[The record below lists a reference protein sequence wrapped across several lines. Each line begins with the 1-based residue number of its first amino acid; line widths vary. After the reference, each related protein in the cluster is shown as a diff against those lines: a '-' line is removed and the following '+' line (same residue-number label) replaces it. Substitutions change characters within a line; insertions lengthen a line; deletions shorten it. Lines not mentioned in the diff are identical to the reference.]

1 VHRESILDK
10 RELLRSRMVELI
22 REIVETHGE
31 VTIGRLGAIINVR
44 DPIFSPRRY
53 GSGSLSALLKQLGGF
68 NLTPVEREDGSVKD
82 YEVRLNE
89 H

>member
-1 VHRESILDK
+1 MEK

-22 REIVETHGE
+22 REIVETQGE
-31 VTIGRLGAIINVR
+31 VTIGKLGAIINVR
-44 DPIFSPRRY
+44 DPIFGPKRY

-68 NLTPVEREDGSVKD
+68 TLTSVKGKDGSIKD
-82 YEVRLNE
+82 YEVLLDE